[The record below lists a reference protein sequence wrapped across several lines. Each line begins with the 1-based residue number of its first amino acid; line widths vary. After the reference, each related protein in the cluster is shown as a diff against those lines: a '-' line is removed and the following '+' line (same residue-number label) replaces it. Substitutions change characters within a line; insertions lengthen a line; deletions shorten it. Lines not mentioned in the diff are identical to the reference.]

1 MTDRSVELSTIPH
14 RMHWDVAAASFEVRG
29 DDAFTIGAP
38 PRSDLFHAPDGSRSV
53 ENAPR
58 LLFPASAPCMLSAR
72 VSVDFQDTFDAGAL
86 LVRRNDRTWA
96 KLCLERAPDGRA
108 MVVSVVTHGR
118 SDDCNSH
125 VVEGEATWLRIA
137 MLEASVAFHASDD
150 GERWSLVR
158 HFALDPG
165 RATRIGF
172 SCQAPVGE
180 GCQAHFD
187 GVRYDAA
194 LLGDIRSG
202 A

>member
-1 MTDRSVELSTIPH
+1 MTDSRVELSAIPYP
-14 RMHWDVAAASFEVRG
+14 MHWDVAAASFEVRG

-58 LLFPASAPCMLSAR
+58 LLFPVSVPCILSAR

-96 KLCLERAPDGRA
+96 KLCLERVPDGRA
-108 MVVSVVTHGR
+108 TVVSVVTHGR
-118 SDDCNSH
+118 SDDCTSH
-125 VVEGEATWLRIA
+125 VVESDGTWLRIA
-137 MLEASVAFHASDD
+137 LLEASVAFHVSED

-165 RATRIGF
+165 LATRIGF
-172 SCQAPVGE
+172 SCQAPLGE
-180 GCQAHFD
+180 GCHAHFD
-187 GVRYDAA
+187 GVHYDAA
-194 LLGDIRSG
+194 LLSEIRSG